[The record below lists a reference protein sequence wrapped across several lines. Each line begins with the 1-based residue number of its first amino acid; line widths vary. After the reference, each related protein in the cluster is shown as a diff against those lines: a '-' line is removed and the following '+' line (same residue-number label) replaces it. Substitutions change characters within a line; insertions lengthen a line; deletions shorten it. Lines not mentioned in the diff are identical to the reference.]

1 MFGRADRNDQKSRPA
16 SAAVHR
22 VIVASSIWTAE
33 IEEQIR
39 INPPSSFS
47 NPDGGGGVI
56 ALKSF
61 EKIPPGD
68 KSSTTRGERERIT
81 AEERSESKRWTA
93 KAREPTAAF
102 DSNMSSGRHIRPFI
116 QNEISILCV

>member
-1 MFGRADRNDQKSRPA
+1 MFGRADRNDQKSLP
-16 SAAVHR
+16 AAVHR
-22 VIVASSIWTAE
+22 FIVASSIWTAE

-39 INPPSSFS
+39 INPSSSSFS